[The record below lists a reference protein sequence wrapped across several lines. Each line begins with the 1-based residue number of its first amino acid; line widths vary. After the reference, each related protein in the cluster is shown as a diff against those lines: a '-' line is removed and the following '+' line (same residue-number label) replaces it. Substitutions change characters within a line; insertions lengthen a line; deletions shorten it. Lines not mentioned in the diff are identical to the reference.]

1 MTYPIVPCLDC
12 PDYGYCRRT
21 ESFLSCD
28 KYLNWRKERGY
39 SQLQVSENM
48 PCRICGSKI
57 HTPWVHLSDKW
68 TPEKRE
74 MLIKYLLLKYIQ
86 EKKVVA

>member
-1 MTYPIVPCLDC
+1 MQLALYPATRSFSSFSEQGLALASFIHISSHACMHKKEREMTYPIVPCLDC

-39 SQLQVSENM
+39 PKL
-48 PCRICGSKI
+48 
-57 HTPWVHLSDKW
+57 
-68 TPEKRE
+68 
-74 MLIKYLLLKYIQ
+74 
-86 EKKVVA
+86 